1 MTRKK
6 IINYY
11 TPTRGR
17 FAGRAFI
24 SRHAYRNEMARA
36 KGYRNYYEERKA
48 YKPITSRQK
57 LEVHS
62 RVIQQ
67 KRADAFEVL
76 SIMRRSETNLRP
88 AIRIFNR
95 ENPSTPIIART
106 VTKYIEPSLRKKGG
120 KWIAKEYDRL
130 MRLMRMPTKT
140 GVIEIEVRD
149 SRSATKIANYWNAV
163 REYLRTGE
171 THQLKRFQHEYI
183 QSGKIQYR
191 FVTDPETLEWLAD
204 FGEFR
209 FESIYEELSS
219 GSV

>member
-76 SIMRRSETNLRP
+76 SIMRRSGINLRP
-88 AIRIFNR
+88 AIRIFNK
-95 ENPSTPIIART
+95 ENQGTPITART
-106 VTKYIEPSLRKKGG
+106 VKKYVEPGLKKKSG
-120 KWIAKEYDRL
+120 KWITKKYDRL
-130 MRLMRMPTKT
+130 MRLMRMPTKK
-140 GVIEIEVRD
+140 GAIWIEVRD
-149 SRSATKIANYWNAV
+149 SRSATKIAHYWSAV
-163 REYLRTGE
+163 QHFLDTGE
-171 THQLKRFQHEYI
+171 TNQLKRFHHEYI
-183 QSGKIQYR
+183 QSGKLQYR
-191 FVTDPETLEWLAD
+191 FITDPEQILRFAD

-209 FESIYEELSS
+209 FESIYQEVSAS
-219 GSV
+219 